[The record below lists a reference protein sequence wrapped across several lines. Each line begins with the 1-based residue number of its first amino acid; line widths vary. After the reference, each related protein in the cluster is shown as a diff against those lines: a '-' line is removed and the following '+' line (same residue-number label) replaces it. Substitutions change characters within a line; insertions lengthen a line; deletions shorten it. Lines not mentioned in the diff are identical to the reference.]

1 MCFLSLWLCL
11 IGITGI
17 ALLPVQ
23 ATLPPK
29 ELEAVRDLFLAA
41 HGFPWNETEDPCT
54 LWNQIHCE
62 KNHVTELKLSD
73 HYQLTSVPESIGN
86 LQLLSVLDLSYNRL
100 TLLPESIGKLQALSE
115 MDVSHTQLTSLPES
129 IGNLQALSK
138 LNVYENQL
146 TSLPG
151 AIGKLQALAELNVLI
166 NQLTSLPESIGKL
179 QALSKLD
186 VSYNQLTSVPE
197 SIGKLQLLSVLH
209 VSHNR
214 LTSLPESIGKLQ
226 ALSKLDVSHNQQTS
240 LPESIGKLQ
249 ALAELNV
256 LSNQLTSLPESIG
269 KLQALSELDVSHN
282 QLTSLPE
289 SIGKLQALSKLDVSY
304 NQLMSLPVVGKLQ
317 ALSEL
322 DVAYNQLKSLPESI
336 GKLQALSKLDVSY
349 NQLTS
354 LPESIGDL
362 QALARFYVSHNQLT
376 SLSESIGKLQ
386 ALSKLDVS
394 YNQLTSLPESVGD
407 LQALSWLYVSSN
419 QLKSLTESIGKLQ
432 ALSELDVPYNKLTSL
447 PELIGDLQALARFYV
462 SHNQLTSLSESI
474 GKLQALAELN
484 VLSNQLTSLPESIGK
499 LQALSKLDV
508 SYNQLTSLPES
519 VGDLQALSWLYV
531 SSNQLKSL
539 PESIG
544 NLQRL
549 SKLDVSYNQLTS
561 LPHLKLGKL
570 MDLRASGNRLKLL
583 PESLGNLEVLET
595 LALGHN
601 FLERLP
607 ENLMRLS
614 SLCSVFV
621 DSNQL
626 VDPAE
631 MCKFERSMLRVLYA
645 HNNRLQGEIPACLT
659 RYTAMQTLTLH
670 SNSLNGIIPRAL
682 SRLPELKLLTV
693 HENRLSGFLPKDFAK
708 APSLTLF
715 SAHSNYL
722 KGRIP
727 PFNLS
732 KDCVD
737 DESFSDQDGHLCFQ
751 LFRSCD
757 RADVGRHC
765 PSSCGLCRQ
774 ASARGPV
781 LLLHNNRL
789 SCDLPEHVTKWAKDI
804 RSISLVGNMLGNGS
818 MGLPTWLHADEQ
830 QEFLYLSS
838 NKIMDMFWKTM
849 PYLIFQLV
857 CTVVFIHI
865 SRPEFGKIL
874 HAEAGTRLLHRSHL
888 FVWRLCIALSL
899 MAAVLLMFYLSHSTY
914 YECKSGFSSTTLSN
928 LFEPGNGG
936 SMFVEWV
943 IVLMWIMWV
952 AVSAIFVEKAYPC
965 SDREAEDT
973 ALSHMTDPE
982 PANWHGKCVQYV
994 LKILCSLL
1002 WVCIVIILS
1011 LPSIAFA
1018 VVNIIPSTNTLS
1030 LSSFWRKFLHY
1041 QAALVMVLTDM
1052 FITPKLA
1059 TFFHATTGIRRSLLL
1074 MAARLGTMWLV
1085 AVLTT
1090 LYLNPHCMNGWTLF
1104 WQVCDEK
1111 SEHYDM
1117 WNMSIGDY
1125 SILEPKRDLCQA
1137 PASWMS
1143 DSACVRSVVD
1153 TMAPLLLS
1161 KMITRVLLQPGITL
1175 AKWLLS
1181 EKVCEADTGDTKL
1194 FLRWRI
1200 CNRRICSSKSLEHG
1214 QQASLLA
1221 TFAEMALLW
1230 GAFVPLLVPAVLLA
1244 TGSNMVMCKIGHAHY
1259 EVSPMNLDKDATG
1272 IARRYLYGTICI
1284 LLFFQN
1290 WFAWSSEMHGRWL
1303 LLGTAVLYLLYL
1315 ALIIGSRN
1323 RYSDDVSIELT
1334 GNSH

>member
-1 MCFLSLWLCL
+1 MCYLSLWLCL

-23 ATLPPK
+23 AALPPK

-41 HGFPWNETEDPCT
+41 HGHPYPWNETEDPCT
-54 LWNQIHCE
+54 FWNQIHCE
-62 KNHVTELKLSD
+62 KNHVTELKLSQPY
-73 HYQLTSVPESIGN
+73 HPQLTSLPESIGN
-86 LQLLSVLDLSYNRL
+86 LQLLSVLDVSRNQL
-100 TLLPESIGKLQALSE
+100 TSLPEWIGKLQALSE
-115 MDVSHTQLTSLPES
+115 LNVYHNQLTSLPES
-129 IGNLQALSK
+129 IGNLQALSE
-138 LNVYENQL
+138 LDVSYNQL
-146 TSLPG
+146 TSLPEP
-151 AIGKLQALAELNVLI
+151 IGKLQALYSLYAQQ
-166 NQLTSLPESIGKL
+166 NQLTSLPESIGNL
-179 QALSKLD
+179 HALVELYVGS
-186 VSYNQLTSVPE
+186 NQLASLPK
-197 SIGKLQLLSVLH
+197 SIGDMQGLWW
-209 VSHNR
+209 
-214 LTSLPESIGKLQ
+214 
-226 ALSKLDVSHNQQTS
+226 LDVSHNQLSSLPEVSIGQLQKLSCLHVSANHLTS
-240 LPESIGKLQ
+240 LPQWIGKFQ
-249 ALAELNV
+249 ALSELHMS
-256 LSNQLTSLPESIG
+256 SNQLTSLPESIG
-269 KLQALSELDVSHN
+269 KLQALSELDVSRN

-289 SIGKLQALSKLDVSY
+289 SIGNLQALSRLHVGG
-304 NQLMSLPVVGKLQ
+304 NQLT
-317 ALSEL
+317 
-322 DVAYNQLKSLPESI
+322 SLPEELI
-336 GKLQALSKLDVSY
+336 GKLQELNLLDVSR

-354 LPESIGDL
+354 LPESIGNL
-362 QALARFYVSHNQLT
+362 QGLWWLDVSHNQLT
-376 SLSESIGKLQ
+376 SL
-386 ALSKLDVS
+386 
-394 YNQLTSLPESVGD
+394 PE
-407 LQALSWLYVSSN
+407 
-419 QLKSLTESIGKLQ
+419 
-432 ALSELDVPYNKLTSL
+432 
-447 PELIGDLQALARFYV
+447 ELIGKWQ
-462 SHNQLTSLSESI
+462 
-474 GKLQALAELN
+474 
-484 VLSNQLTSLPESIGK
+484 
-499 LQALSKLDV
+499 
-508 SYNQLTSLPES
+508 
-519 VGDLQALSWLYV
+519 
-531 SSNQLKSL
+531 QLKW
-539 PESIG
+539 
-544 NLQRL
+544 
-549 SKLDVSYNQLTS
+549 LDVSYNQLTS

-570 MDLRASGNRLKLL
+570 EDLRASGNRLKLL
-583 PESLGNLEVLET
+583 PESLGNLERLET

-614 SLCSVFV
+614 NLYSVFV

-626 VDPAE
+626 HDPAE
-631 MCKFERSMLRVLYA
+631 MCKFEGTLLRVLYA

-670 SNSLNGIIPRAL
+670 SNLLNGSIPRAL
-682 SRLPELKLLTV
+682 SRLPELKLLTL

-708 APSLTLF
+708 APRLTLF
-715 SAHSNYL
+715 SAYSNYL
-722 KGRIP
+722 KGPIP
-727 PFNLS
+727 SFNLS

-737 DESFSDQDGHLCFQ
+737 DTSFLDRDGHPCYLGKC
-751 LFRSCD
+751 S
-757 RADVGRHC
+757 RADVASYC
-765 PSSCGLCRQ
+765 PSTCGLCPQ

-789 SCDLPEHVTKWAKDI
+789 SCDLPEHVTQWAKDI

-818 MGLPTWLHADEQ
+818 MGLPTWIHSDEQ

-849 PYLIFQLV
+849 PYLALLLV
-857 CTVVFIHI
+857 CTVFFTHM

-899 MAAVLLMFYLSHSTY
+899 MAAVLLMLYLSHSTY

-928 LFEPGNGG
+928 LFEPGDGG

-952 AVSAIFVEKAYPC
+952 VVSAIFVEKAYPC
-965 SDREAEDT
+965 SDTEAEDT
-973 ALSHMTDPE
+973 AISHMTDPE
-982 PANWHGKCVQYV
+982 TVNWRGNCAQYV
-994 LKILCSLL
+994 WKILCSLL

-1059 TFFHATTGIRRSLLL
+1059 TFFHTTTGIRRSMLL

-1111 SEHYDM
+1111 SEHYKM

-1137 PASWMS
+1137 RASWMS
-1143 DSACVRSVVD
+1143 GSACVRSVVD
-1153 TMAPLLLS
+1153 IMAPLLLS
-1161 KMITRVLLQPGITL
+1161 KMITRILLQPGLTL
-1175 AKWLLS
+1175 ATWLLS

-1214 QQASLLA
+1214 LQASLLA

-1272 IARRYLYGTICI
+1272 IARRYLHGTICI

-1303 LLGTAVLYLLYL
+1303 LLGTAVLYLLYMC
-1315 ALIIGSRN
+1315 ALMIWSRN
-1323 RYSDDVSIELT
+1323 RYSHDVLIELT
-1334 GNSH
+1334 GNSN